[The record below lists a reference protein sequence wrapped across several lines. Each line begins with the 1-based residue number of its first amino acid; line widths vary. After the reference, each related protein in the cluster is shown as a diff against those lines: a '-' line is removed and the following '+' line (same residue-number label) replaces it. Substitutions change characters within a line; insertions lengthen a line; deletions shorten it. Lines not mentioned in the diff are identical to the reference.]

1 MARTTAGIFV
11 LLNLRMGTASGS
23 NLRVSL
29 KWGPPVEADATI
41 LRDVDRGI
49 ANFEKVTSLFGF
61 GTPSAE
67 DLRVRDRCGCIVA
80 WGF

>member
-1 MARTTAGIFV
+1 M
-11 LLNLRMGTASGS
+11 
-23 NLRVSL
+23 